1 MTNDDQVEKNDRPR
15 PPELLYCKQLVAE
28 IIKRNADM
36 DRPLMFRI
44 ARDDKGKMITAE
56 VSSEDV
62 QGAAEP
68 MTTNG
73 LLSEEKK
80 TEVGAAFLAEMET
93 IKGEALSTW

>member
-1 MTNDDQVEKNDRPR
+1 MTNDDQVEKHERPR
-15 PPELLYCKQLVAE
+15 PPELIYCRQLVEE
-28 IIKRNADM
+28 IIKRNAEM

-56 VSSEDV
+56 VSEDV
-62 QGAAEP
+62 KDHAEP

-73 LLSEEKK
+73 PLTEEKK
-80 TEVGAAFLAEMET
+80 AEVGAAFLAEMET

>member
-15 PPELLYCKQLVAE
+15 PPELIYCKQLVAE
-28 IIKRNADM
+28 IIKRNAEM

-44 ARDDKGKMITAE
+44 ARDEKGKMITAE
-56 VSSEDV
+56 VSNEDV
-62 QGAAEP
+62 KEV
-68 MTTNG
+68 TTNG

>member
-1 MTNDDQVEKNDRPR
+1 MTNDDQVEKHERPR
-15 PPELLYCKQLVAE
+15 PPELIYCRQLVEE
-28 IIKRNADM
+28 IIKRNAEM

-44 ARDDKGKMITAE
+44 ARDEKGKMITAE
-56 VSSEDV
+56 VSNEDV
-62 QGAAEP
+62 KEV
-68 MTTNG
+68 TTNG

>member
-28 IIKRNADM
+28 IIKRNAEM

-44 ARDDKGKMITAE
+44 ARDEKGKMITAE
-56 VSSEDV
+56 VSNEDV
-62 QGAAEP
+62 KEV
-68 MTTNG
+68 TTNG